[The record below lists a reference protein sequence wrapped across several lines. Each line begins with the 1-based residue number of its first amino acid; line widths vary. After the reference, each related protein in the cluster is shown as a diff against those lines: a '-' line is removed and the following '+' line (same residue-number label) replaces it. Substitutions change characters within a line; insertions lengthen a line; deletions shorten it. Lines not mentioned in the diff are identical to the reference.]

1 MCGGLRFNFQSTE
14 SLLCY
19 IMRTGS
25 GHYQSFGAHF
35 LCFQG
40 LFCDVLPLAVTIS
53 LPATRLHLQGW
64 SIVPKASLKSFHAS
78 LVIVIPSYHN
88 PLDTC
93 PRKACFLKEGYLFRL
108 NDGEIMPRSSCFP
121 RREICR
127 WLDRGGFHFELV
139 KMKHVHFKKVSPQFS
154 QQILFILT
162 LLQLISF
169 LF

>member
-1 MCGGLRFNFQSTE
+1 MCVGLRFHFQLTE

-40 LFCDVLPLAVTIS
+40 LFCDVLLLVATINQ
-53 LPATRLHLQGW
+53 LATRLHPHGW
-64 SIVPKASLKSFHAS
+64 SIVPKASLQPFNSF
-78 LVIVIPSYHN
+78 LVIVIPSCHN

-93 PRKACFLKEGYLFRL
+93 PRKACFLKGGFLSQS
-108 NDGEIMPRSSCFP
+108 NDGEIAPRSSCFP
-121 RREICR
+121 RRVICR

-139 KMKHVHFKKVSPQFS
+139 KMKHVHFNKVSPQFS

-169 LF
+169 PF